1 MSDRKKLRDP
11 LAEYVRTTGKS
22 DAAIGRMIHVNRW
35 RISRGRRG
43 DPPLPLKDQ
52 IALEEYT
59 GVTPAQWAEYYA
71 KLLTQGSGAQKK
83 SPRLSVAAEPEP
95 AQ

>member
-1 MSDRKKLRDP
+1 MTDRKQPRDP
-11 LAEYVRTTGKS
+11 LAEFVRTTGKS
-22 DAAIGRMIHVNRW
+22 DAAIGRLIGVNRW

-52 IALEEYT
+52 IALEEFT

-71 KLLTQGSGAQKK
+71 KLLTQGGGAQKK
-83 SPRLSVAAEPEP
+83 SLRLSAAAEPEP